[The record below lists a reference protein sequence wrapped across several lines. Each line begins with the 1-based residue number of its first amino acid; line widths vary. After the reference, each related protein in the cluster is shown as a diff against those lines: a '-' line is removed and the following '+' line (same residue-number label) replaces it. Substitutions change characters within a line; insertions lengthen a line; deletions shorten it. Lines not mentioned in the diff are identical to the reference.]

1 MPMWVMPTTHS
12 DIGITNILYSASG
25 ITYSYSAI
33 GISRKYT
40 YI

>member
-12 DIGITNILYSASG
+12 DIGITNILYSG
-25 ITYSYSAI
+25 ITYSYSVI